1 MAPTRWVTAR
11 FTSCTQRVGG
21 LHNFQLFYAVFA
33 GANAL
38 RLLAQKKRLKSPT
51 GDFNPFLELA
61 KLCQWN
67 TMRVYK
73 CKYRCVMATINIRLN
88 DDLKER
94 SYAALEKLGITPSE
108 LLRQTLEYV
117 AQREKLPFKSVL
129 LTSED
134 EALIAVAKAR
144 LADPKTGVKVSLDD
158 L

>member
-1 MAPTRWVTAR
+1 
-11 FTSCTQRVGG
+11 
-21 LHNFQLFYAVFA
+21 
-33 GANAL
+33 
-38 RLLAQKKRLKSPT
+38 
-51 GDFNPFLELA
+51 
-61 KLCQWN
+61 
-67 TMRVYK
+67 
-73 CKYRCVMATINIRLN
+73 MATINIRVN

-134 EALIAVAKAR
+134 EALIAVAQAR
-144 LADPKTGVKVSLDD
+144 LADPKAGVKVSLDD